1 MYALYVCAHIHTHTH
16 THTRTS
22 SLAYPCTQDKMAES
36 REESFSAL
44 DNGAHIYFCGLKGMM
59 PGIQDMLEAA
69 CTAKGINYDEW
80 LKNLRKN
87 NQWHVEVY

>member
-1 MYALYVCAHIHTHTH
+1 
-16 THTRTS
+16 
-22 SLAYPCTQDKMAES
+22 
-36 REESFSAL
+36 
-44 DNGAHIYFCGLKGMM
+44 MM